1 MLKTRE
7 MLLRLGIEGLSMAGV
22 DTIAAQVSHDSQLHE
37 RFEEY
42 EEDRRFET
50 RSEAVRALLRAGLD
64 QYEEEQEQHR
74 EDART
79 STGVEEWLQERAR
92 SWLGFGVLSLAGF
105 GTMFALFALNSLTA
119 QFIPDWPISLAMFA
133 SLLGFLMFTGASM
146 LATVALR
153 TGLARRLAQF
163 TAGESEV
170 EA

>member
-1 MLKTRE
+1 
-7 MLLRLGIEGLSMAGV
+7 MADV
-22 DTIAAQVSHDSQLHE
+22 DTIAAQVSHDSELHE

-64 QYEEEQEQHR
+64 QYEEEQQEHR

-92 SWLGFGVLSLAGF
+92 SWLGFGVLSVSGF
-105 GTMFALFALNSLTA
+105 ATMFGLFMVNSFTA
-119 QFIPDWPISLAMFA
+119 QFFPDWPISLAMF
-133 SLLGFLMFTGASM
+133 SFLLGFLMFTGGSM

-153 TGLARRLAQF
+153 TGIARQLAQF